1 MFGRSWKN
9 VVPIV
14 KTIVFSVD
22 LKVWM
27 LTWCGGGR
35 DKISG
40 TNVTCSHIVLEWS
53 LTLGKCNI
61 RDITADEIITTRR

>member
-40 TNVTCSHIVLEWS
+40 TNVTCRHIVLEWS
-53 LTLGKCNI
+53 LTLGNAI
-61 RDITADEIITTRR
+61 FEILLRMRLS

>member
-1 MFGRSWKN
+1 MFGRSWKK

-14 KTIVFSVD
+14 KTILFSID

-40 TNVTCSHIVLEWS
+40 TNVTCRHIVLEWS

-61 RDITADEIITTRR
+61 RDITAEEVITTRR

>member
-14 KTIVFSVD
+14 KTILFFVD

-35 DKISG
+35 
-40 TNVTCSHIVLEWS
+40 E
-53 LTLGKCNI
+53 LTQGFASEFKGF
-61 RDITADEIITTRR
+61 